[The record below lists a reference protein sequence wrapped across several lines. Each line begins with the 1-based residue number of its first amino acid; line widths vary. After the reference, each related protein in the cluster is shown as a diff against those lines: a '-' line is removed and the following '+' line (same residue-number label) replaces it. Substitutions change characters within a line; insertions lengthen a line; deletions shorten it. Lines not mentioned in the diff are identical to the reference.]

1 MQLKLL
7 NFHKMLSEFATNL
20 VGAFV
25 ALIIYQATGSL
36 LLTFAFLSGK
46 YVIIASLTA
55 LLRKQLFSKPQLFL
69 MFRMVT
75 ITGYCVFILLLDVNL
90 VIGVIG
96 TCLFQSLDA
105 VFKALPQE
113 AIFNYSSLSKG
124 TGSLG
129 FTRAIAK
136 AGVILSVLIGGFLLD
151 INQTIVIILTLVL
164 YFISVIPLVMFYVKS
179 RKEKTFN
186 KDATSNARMEFE
198 KNEDTKEKTNKV
210 IKKLLYSYF
219 IVYFLTCTVDVIP
232 TYFKFHIFINNDGL
246 YSMIG
251 IYSALFNCA
260 SMVSNYLFAKLNDK
274 KETTNLVVISAFIV
288 GAIVIAMPFISNIY
302 ILGVMYVL
310 FGFFAQFI
318 FIFMLQRM
326 LIKSRIM
333 GCSNRALL
341 YRDQGANIS
350 YLFSYA
356 IGMTGIILPA
366 FIIIGIIVF
375 FGGLIEKINEERT
388 RKMMVDFLQQNEI
401 E

>member
-25 ALIIYQATGSL
+25 ALIIYKATGSL
-36 LLTFAFLSGK
+36 LYTFACLSGK
-46 YVIIASLTA
+46 YILIASLTA
-55 LLRKQLFSKPQLFL
+55 LLKKQLFSKPQLFL
-69 MFRMVT
+69 MFRVVT
-75 ITGYCVFILLLDVNL
+75 ITGYCGFILLLDVNL
-90 VIGVIG
+90 IVGVIG
-96 TCLFQSLDA
+96 TIVFQSLDA

-124 TGSLG
+124 AGSLG
-129 FTRAIAK
+129 LTRAISK
-136 AGVILSVLIGGFLLD
+136 AGVILSVLVGGILLD
-151 INQTIVIILTLVL
+151 INQTIVIILTLIL

-179 RKEKTFN
+179 RKDKTFN
-186 KDATSNARMEFE
+186 KDATSNAKLEFE
-198 KNEDTKEKTNKV
+198 KNEDTKEKTHKV
-210 IKKLLYSYF
+210 IKKLLISYGIMYF
-219 IVYFLTCTVDVIP
+219 ITCTVDVIP

-260 SMVSNYLFAKLNDK
+260 SMLSNYFFGKLNDK
-274 KETTNLVVISAFIV
+274 KETTPLVIASAFIV
-288 GAIVIAMPFISNIY
+288 GAVVVAMPFISNIY
-302 ILGVMYVL
+302 LLGVMYVL

-326 LIKSRIM
+326 LLKSRIM

-341 YRDQGANIS
+341 YRDQGANLS
-350 YLFSYA
+350 YVCSYA
-356 IGMTGIILPA
+356 LGMTGVLLPA
-366 FIIIGIIVF
+366 FVIIGVIVA
-375 FGGLIEKINEERT
+375 FGGLMERTNEERT